1 MRERM
6 RVLGSG
12 MLNGWTLPGVLALA
26 IALMAFAIATAHQF
40 DTEGMRAVIR
50 ATARTS
56 LLLFCLAYTASALH
70 RLWPTAWTRW
80 QRRNRRYLGVAFGAS
95 HGVHA
100 VAIVSL
106 VLVAPDLLG
115 AVASPDMLIFGG
127 LGYAV
132 IAAMV
137 ATSFDRTAALI
148 GPRAWRILHATG
160 AHFVWLSFI
169 VTFGKRTGPHPAYWG
184 FIALL
189 AVVMALRLVAWR
201 VGARRS
207 AITVS

>member
-1 MRERM
+1 MRM
-6 RVLGSG
+6 RVLETG
-12 MLNGWTLPGVLALA
+12 MLNGWSLTGVLALA
-26 IALMAFAIATAHQF
+26 VTVMAFAIATAHQF
-40 DTEGMRAVIR
+40 DIEGLRAVIR

-70 RLWPTAWTRW
+70 RLWPGAWTRW

-106 VLVAPDLLG
+106 VLAAPELFG
-115 AVASPDMLIFGG
+115 AVASTDMLIFGG

-132 IAAMV
+132 IVAMV

-169 VTFGKRTGPHPAYWG
+169 ITFGKRTGPHPAYWG

-189 AVVMALRLVAWR
+189 ALMMVLRLVAWR
-201 VGARRS
+201 VSARRP
-207 AITVS
+207 AITVH

>member
-1 MRERM
+1 MRDRT
-6 RVLGSG
+6 RVLDSSL
-12 MLNGWTLPGVLALA
+12 LNGWPLTRGLALA
-26 IALMAFAIATAHQF
+26 VTVMAFAIAAAHQF

-56 LLLFCLAYTASALH
+56 LLLFGLAYTASALH
-70 RLWPTAWTRW
+70 RLWPGAWTRW

-106 VLVAPDLLG
+106 VLVAPELFG
-115 AVASPDMLIFGG
+115 AVASTDMLIFGG

-137 ATSFDRTAALI
+137 ATSFDRTAAII

-169 VTFGKRTGPHPAYWG
+169 ITFGKRTGPHPAYWG
-184 FIALL
+184 FIAVLVL
-189 AVVMALRLVAWR
+189 VMAVRLFAWR
-201 VGARRS
+201 VAARRS
-207 AITVS
+207 AVVAS